1 MRTGF
6 DGKVRPHTQELP
18 NQKHAAKA
26 YISGQTFYSSG
37 FVVDELCYVESTSG
51 GKKHEAVAV
60 LGDKSVKPNV
70 VLLSRALKEAAG
82 LDLEGTVHISPGPEA
97 PRGAKLVV
105 VREVT
110 PKEAAIS
117 TAPIEE
123 EELHHWEYLLKGQL
137 DLSQYVFA
145 GSVINDVYVQG
156 PKRSFKVESV
166 NGLKGH
172 VAKVSRTTKVRVVQD
187 DDDEAAD
194 FGLAPRKL
202 ELSDLPCMA
211 YQTAK
216 IKLFFDGYGIG
227 IGNETSCCIPIDGSK
242 GTGKTMLLD
251 HIANTGWGKVVRI
264 NSSDKVS
271 TIDNYFDTAI
281 SSDRQT
287 LILIDNIANLVDP
300 EKRSTVGATNIV
312 EALQRGFESL
322 AAKTKQHRRRPNVA
336 VIVTCRD
343 YHEDVPECLRTRRYF
358 YKRVTLP
365 IPNATERKD
374 IIRYYEPR
382 FPKDCYEE
390 FVSDLGE
397 RTHAYT
403 GADLLELLLD
413 AETTMCERTRR
424 SPEGEILWEDIK
436 QALAEVPPTAMHDV
450 TLKPPTVNWNDIG
463 GYNDVKQALQKVI
476 KRTEPEKTP
485 IHKPPKGVML
495 YGPPGCSKTM
505 TAQAMA
511 TESGFNFFAVKG
523 GELLNMYVGETERSI
538 RNLFRRAREASPS
551 IIFFDEID
559 SLAGS
564 RSGPGGSTSGGGVQA
579 VTTLLTEMDGFEQL
593 GDVFVL
599 AATNRPDALDPALLR
614 PGRFDVMIYVPL
626 PDEKAREAIFSHKAK
641 ELNFKD
647 IDAAK
652 LAQQSE
658 GYSGAELAQICNG
671 AFADHDYDGPWPN
684 FMEGVERA
692 IRNAPKGVTRDILNH
707 FEQWNDSRKHN
718 GSGSG
723 GLFQFE

>member
-26 YISGQTFYSSG
+26 YISGHTFYSAG
-37 FVVDELCYVESTSG
+37 FVVDELCYIESASG

-60 LGDKSVKPNV
+60 LGDKSVKQNV

-97 PRGAKLVV
+97 PREAELVV

-110 PKEAAIS
+110 PQETSLA
-117 TAPIEE
+117 TEPLDEE
-123 EELHHWEYLLKGQL
+123 TRRYWEWNLKGRL
-137 DLSQYVFA
+137 DVSQYVFA
-145 GSVINDVYVQG
+145 GSFINDVFGQG

-172 VAKVSRTTKVRVVQD
+172 VAKVSRTTKVRIVQG
-187 DDDEAAD
+187 DDDEDMD

-202 ELSDLPCMA
+202 ELSALPCMTDQMA
-211 YQTAK
+211 D
-216 IKLFFDGYGIG
+216 IKFFFDGYGI
-227 IGNETSCCIPIDGSK
+227 EADRTSACCMSIEGSK
-242 GTGKTMLLD
+242 GTGKTMLLN
-251 HIANTGWGKVVRI
+251 HIASSNWGKVIRVKP
-264 NSSDKVS
+264 SDKAA
-271 TIDNYFDTAI
+271 TIENYFDTAI
-281 SSDRQT
+281 SSERQT
-287 LILIDNIANLVDP
+287 LIIIDSFAGLLERGKTPVLD
-300 EKRSTVGATNIV
+300 
-312 EALQRGFESL
+312 ALSDGFERL
-322 AAKTKQHRRRPNVA
+322 ATETQQHRRRPNVA

-343 YHEDVPECLRTRRYF
+343 YHEDVPECLRSRRYF
-358 YKRVTLP
+358 HTRVTLP
-365 IPNATERKD
+365 IPDTAGRKE
-374 IIRYYEPR
+374 IIRYHEPR
-382 FPKDCYEE
+382 FPQDCFEE
-390 FVSDLGE
+390 FVSELGD

-403 GADLLELLLD
+403 GSDLWDLIVH
-413 AETTMCERTRR
+413 AEGAMNKRTHL
-424 SPEGEILWEDIK
+424 SPEGKVSWEDINY
-436 QALAEVPPTAMHDV
+436 ALAEVPPTAMHDV
-450 TLKPPTVNWNDIG
+450 MLKPPTVNWSDIG
-463 GYNDVKQALQKVI
+463 GYNDVKQSLQRVI
-476 KRTEPEKTP
+476 KRPKPEQTL

-614 PGRFDVMIYVPL
+614 PGRFDVMIHVPL

-652 LAQQSE
+652 LAKQSE

-671 AFADHDYDGPWPN
+671 AFSDHDYDNDGPEPN
-684 FMEGVERA
+684 FMEGVEQA
-692 IRNAPKGVTRDILNH
+692 IRNAPKGVTREMLRH
-707 FEQWNDSRKHN
+707 FEQWHESRKN
-718 GSGSG
+718 DGSG
-723 GLFQFE
+723 GLFQFK